1 MLKFLVKSIKA
12 RILYIVCVN
21 KSVNVLLKIG
31 ILVVLGYGY
40 VLDLDML

>member
-1 MLKFLVKSIKA
+1 MLKFLVKSIKV

-21 KSVNVLLKIG
+21 KFVNVLLKIG